1 MQSCI
6 SSAAPQFG
14 QRHFAL
20 VPKLDRWRIVVT
32 AEPDKSPQLP
42 APDQRMPVTRIVGPH
57 PATLGSDQ
65 LLEQCDLRTQ
75 RRSGPGGQHRNKTSS
90 GVFLHHEPT
99 GVVGEA
105 TERRSQSDNRSIALT
120 RLRLRLAVEVRTDS
134 VLDGFVSG
142 AEAEW
147 RAAYVGN
154 LRIGER
160 NAARP
165 AVLALILN
173 DLHAAGG
180 QPSVVAKRWKASTSA
195 VTRLLK
201 SHPPAFALV
210 NAIRK
215 HHGRG
220 PLK

>member
-1 MQSCI
+1 M
-6 SSAAPQFG
+6 
-14 QRHFAL
+14 
-20 VPKLDRWRIVVT
+20 T
-32 AEPDKSPQLP
+32 TEPDKSPQLP
-42 APDQRMPVTRIVGPH
+42 APDERMSVDLIVGPH
-57 PATLGSDQ
+57 PAALSSDQ

-75 RRSGPGGQHRNKTSS
+75 RRGGPGGQHRNKTSS

-105 TERRSQSDNRSIALT
+105 TERRSQADNRSIALT

-134 VLDGFVSG
+134 VLDGSVIDT
-142 AEAEW
+142 ETEL

-160 NAARP
+160 NEARP
-165 AVLALILN
+165 AILALILN

-180 QPSVVAKRWKASTSA
+180 QPSVVAKQWKTSTSA

-201 SHPPAFALV
+201 SYPPAFALV
-210 NAIRK
+210 NAFRK

-220 PLK
+220 TLK